1 MTGMMVRF
9 RRFFREDDRS
19 VVVALDHA
27 QFQGALPGL
36 QSMQSIVTQVVAGGA
51 DGVILN
57 PGAAR
62 ECAEIY
68 AGRCALILR
77 VTGASTSLNPSF
89 DFHRQI
95 CSIEQ
100 AVSLGADAVIAMGFV
115 GSDGEAASL
124 TLLSEIAETCHH
136 FGMPLIA
143 EMLPAASDK
152 FQDAEAIGLAAR
164 AGYELGADVIKAYTT
179 GTDADVQ
186 LIGGCLLA
194 GACSPSSRRAVPN
207 QPTLRRLLLKQL
219 LMALPAWRLVGTYSL
234 QTTRSRWSESWSRQ
248 CTAYRRCKRR

>member
-1 MTGMMVRF
+1 MTGMMVRI
-9 RRFFREDDRS
+9 RRLFREDDRA

-36 QSMQSIVTQVVAGGA
+36 QSMRSIVSEVVAGGA

-62 ECAEIY
+62 DCAEIY
-68 AGRCALILR
+68 AGRCALIVR

-89 DFHRQI
+89 DYHRQI

-100 AVSLGADAVIAMGFV
+100 AVSLGADSVIAMGFV
-115 GSDGEAASL
+115 GNDGEAASL
-124 TLLSEIAETCHH
+124 TLLSKIAETCHR

-152 FQDAEAIGLAAR
+152 FQDAESIGLAAR
-164 AGYELGADVIKAYTT
+164 VGYELGANIIKAYTT
-179 GTDADVQ
+179 GTEADKRIISDCS
-186 LIGGCLLA
+186 LPFLAAGGPKSANPEEIVSNAMAHGAA
-194 GACSPSSRRAVPN
+194 GVAFGRNVFGSDDPQQVV
-207 QPTLRRLLLKQL
+207 KD
-219 LMALPAWRLVGTYSL
+219 LVRVVHGV
-234 QTTRSRWSESWSRQ
+234 
-248 CTAYRRCKRR
+248 